1 MLVSKWK
8 ENFEGTGVWS
18 ATNCLPMKNW
28 NSTTVPKIVVEGGDL
43 APATLKGAT
52 VFGAFGEVLNCGEPF
67 ESFEEAARW
76 METVFTF
83 EVKI

>member
-1 MLVSKWK
+1 MLISKWK

-18 ATNCLPMKNW
+18 ATNCLTMIGN
-28 NSTTVPKIVVEGGDL
+28 TVPKIIVEGGDL
-43 APATLKGAT
+43 APASLKGAT

-83 EVKI
+83 EVKING